1 MGYAGFGILMSDQA
15 ERIFGLVPTE
25 QDKEMLKEVIPRI
38 RVVEDDERGVKE
50 GR

>member
-15 ERIFGLVPTE
+15 ERFFGMVPTE
-25 QDKEMLKEVIPRI
+25 QDKERLKEVIPKI
-38 RVVEDDERGVKE
+38 RVVEEDARGVTR